1 MNKKPSLR
9 LPAPRVWQS
18 GLAGLGV
25 LLAALAVVFILNT
38 GRLNLSV
45 ALVEKAS
52 TPVAAFTAP
61 PQIFTATFTLPPPAT
76 VEPTLTPSA
85 TPSPEPSATP
95 TFTPLPTV
103 DASIGGGSG
112 VIVFTSDR
120 DGNQEIYR
128 MRLDGTELQRLTFSE
143 ADDRSPAF
151 SPDGQLIAFMSWR
164 DGLRPDIHVMNAD
177 GTQRL
182 RVTFD
187 EAYDEFP
194 AWGRDGWLYFDSNRA
209 GPFQLFRMRADGN
222 EVQPLFLSGADD
234 AVMDVLGQRV
244 VFQSRRESES
254 YQIFTSNLDGTNAV
268 RLTHTLARNNRPEW
282 SPDGTRIIFV
292 SERDGEAAL
301 YVMNTDGT
309 NQQRLTVSL
318 GGVAAPRWSPDGQWI
333 LFAATPRGNTDLFVI
348 RADGTDLRQLTF
360 GPANSS
366 SADWQ
371 P

>member
-1 MNKKPSLR
+1 MLWR
-9 LPAPRVWQS
+9 GMVVV
-18 GLAGLGV
+18 GV
-25 LLAALAVVFILNT
+25 LLASFITLFVLTTGRFNISLALA
-38 GRLNLSV
+38 
-45 ALVEKAS
+45 EKAGAPTTS
-52 TPVAAFTAP
+52 FTPTENAAP
-61 PQIFTATFTLPPPAT
+61 I
-76 VEPTLTPSA
+76 PSA
-85 TPSPEPSATP
+85 TPQPTVTVEPALTVSATASPEPPATP
-95 TFTPLPTV
+95 SVTPLPTV
-103 DASIGGGSG
+103 DATIGGGSG

-120 DGNQEIYR
+120 DNNPEIYR
-128 MRLDGTELQRLTFSE
+128 MRLDGSELQRLTFTE
-143 ADDRSPAF
+143 ADDRSPTF

-182 RVTFD
+182 RVTAD

-209 GPFQLFRMRADGN
+209 GPFQIFRMRPNGS

-234 AVMDVLGQRV
+234 AVVDVFGERV
-244 VFQSRRESES
+244 VFQSRRESDP

-268 RLTHTLARNNRPEW
+268 RLTHTQARNNRPEW

-301 YVMNTDGT
+301 YVMNADGT
-309 NQQRLTVSL
+309 DQLRLTVGL

-360 GPANSS
+360 GPANSY